1 MVTTPDRSARRRS
14 ATIGALA
21 LTVLALNVSP
31 AAAGSDKHINTDGGS
46 AHFYASGTEQVF
58 VADIRADGEGV
69 RAQLRWKGR
78 MVSVDDSTAPATG
91 TNTRSSSFASAPT
104 SSFGC
109 VTRTTATTCG
119 ALAGSAPR
127 LQRRNRA
134 VARYRE

>member
-1 MVTTPDRSARRRS
+1 MITTPDTSARRRI

-31 AAAGSDKHINTDGGS
+31 AAAGSDEHINTDGGS

-78 MVSVDDSTAPATG
+78 MVSVNDFNGAGNGFEHQKFVIPERTNVDLRLCYTNNGHNVRCTG
-91 TNTRSSSFASAPT
+91 W
-104 SSFGC
+104 
-109 VTRTTATTCG
+109 
-119 ALAGSAPR
+119 
-127 LQRRNRA
+127 QRA
-134 VARYRE
+134 EA